1 MEQCF
6 PAFGRE
12 DYRKHE
18 LQPPARTMSKK
29 ASKPKPKR
37 AVAYARR
44 SANHPQSSIGRQM
57 AVLRKYAKQ
66 RCLEVVMACSDG
78 RKGGGKP

>member
-1 MEQCF
+1 MSHES
-6 PAFGRE
+6 PA
-12 DYRKHE
+12 
-18 LQPPARTMSKK
+18 
-29 ASKPKPKR
+29 PKR
-37 AVAYARR
+37 AAAYARR
-44 SANHPQSSIGRQM
+44 SSKHPQVSIGRQM